1 VNNNSSNNGP
11 YKHFK
16 RPEQGRVQQT
26 KPNKAHHFIKWVI
39 GLVIV
44 VLVAVPVYLMV
55 NHKSSSSQVVTPAKV
70 KTSALSSTSSKSKK
84 IKMVK
89 QSSKSSS
96 SSSASSV
103 ESKASSSSQVAA
115 TSSVASS
122 SSSEVR
128 TYVIQE
134 GDSLSSIAAAHGMS
148 VDTLASLNNITDATS
163 IRAGETLRLN

>member
-1 VNNNSSNNGP
+1 MNNNSSNNGP

-103 ESKASSSSQVAA
+103 ESKASSSS
-115 TSSVASS
+115 VASS

>member
-1 VNNNSSNNGP
+1 MNNNSSNNGP

-70 KTSALSSTSSKSKK
+70 KTSATSSKSKK

>member
-1 VNNNSSNNGP
+1 MNNNSSNNGP

-70 KTSALSSTSSKSKK
+70 KTSALSSKSKK